1 MVLILK
7 PVTYVQ
13 QIKDGCDYICS
24 TSKYVKPI
32 KYGLRIGKK
41 GDKPNQ
47 KNTLNR
53 TTENDI
59 FNTRI
64 EVNGS
69 KRTFEQDI
77 YKRALV
83 QDIYNRTLVKDI
95 HERTIEED
103 SYKGTFEN
111 RRKLKIVNYLHP
123 SKRAKVIL
131 NLATVQDFETLLK
144 GLGGVVGIGDASK
157 MTSHRGHL
165 IKSFPE
171 LSNSNENM
179 FYLSNDLP
187 SDGIKRHMS
196 EPDIKFQSIS
206 TTNTAKH
213 IVYNNVFLKISRVTI
228 QKRFYHDLIHIT
240 SETR

>member
-1 MVLILK
+1 MVLIPK

-111 RRKLKIVNYLHP
+111 RRKLKIVNLQCVLLCTVFEKLKSYLLQ
-123 SKRAKVIL
+123 KLL
-131 NLATVQDFETLLK
+131 NIFKNAFDTVVSL
-144 GLGGVVGIGDASK
+144 
-157 MTSHRGHL
+157 
-165 IKSFPE
+165 
-171 LSNSNENM
+171 
-179 FYLSNDLP
+179 
-187 SDGIKRHMS
+187 
-196 EPDIKFQSIS
+196 
-206 TTNTAKH
+206 
-213 IVYNNVFLKISRVTI
+213 
-228 QKRFYHDLIHIT
+228 RF
-240 SETR
+240 